1 MKKEKQTDP
10 QMQKL
15 ADLIGEASIAMLTTE
30 EADGSLRSRP
40 LATLQMDSAGKLWF
54 FTAMSSG
61 KVGEIDQHR
70 KVNLSYA
77 NLDKQDY
84 VSISGHARLFR
95 DPEKM
100 KELWTPWVEPWFP
113 DGVNDPDLGLLEVTV
128 DDAEYWD
135 APASRTQ
142 RLFGLAKA
150 LSTARDGQARRAR
163 NRASYSM
170 NSEYVQNEEQA
181 CAEQSGA
188 EQHAHG

>member
-1 MKKEKQTDP
+1 MQKQSQAEP
-10 QMQKL
+10 AMQKL
-15 ADLIGEASIAMLTTE
+15 ADLIAEASIAMLTTE
-30 EADGSLRSRP
+30 DSDGALRSRP

-54 FTAMSSG
+54 FTALSSG

-77 NLDKQDY
+77 HVGKQDY

-100 KELWTPWVEPWFP
+100 QELWTPWIEPWFP
-113 DGVNDPDLGLLEVTV
+113 DGLNDPDLGLLEVTV
-128 DDAEYWD
+128 DEAEYWD

-150 LSTARDGQARRAR
+150 LSTGETGQL
-163 NRASYSM
+163 
-170 NSEYVQNEEQA
+170 
-181 CAEQSGA
+181 GD
-188 EQHAHG
+188 HAKVHPKQ

>member
-1 MKKEKQTDP
+1 MKKEKQADP
-10 QMQKL
+10 GMQKL
-15 ADLIGEASIAMLTTE
+15 ADLIDETSIAMLTTE
-30 EADGSLRSRP
+30 EPDGTLRSRP

-54 FTAMSSG
+54 FTALSSG

-77 NLDKQDY
+77 NVGKQDY

-100 KELWTPWVEPWFP
+100 QQLWTRWVEPWFP
-113 DGVNDPDLGLLEVTV
+113 EGVNDPDLGLLEVTV

-135 APASRTQ
+135 APASKTQ

-150 LSTARDGQARRAR
+150 LSTGNTDKLG
-163 NRASYSM
+163 
-170 NSEYVQNEEQA
+170 E
-181 CAEQSGA
+181 
-188 EQHAHG
+188 HAKVHPNQ

>member
-1 MKKEKQTDP
+1 MKTQKQADP
-10 QMQKL
+10 SMQKL
-15 ADLIGEASIAMLTTE
+15 ADLIAATGIAMLTTE
-30 EADGSLRSRP
+30 EPDGTLRSRP

-54 FTAMSSG
+54 FTALSSG

-77 NLDKQDY
+77 NVGKQDY

-100 KELWTPWVEPWFP
+100 QELWTRWVEPWFP
-113 DGVNDPDLGLLEVTV
+113 DGLDDPDLALLEVTV

-135 APASRTQ
+135 APASKTQ

-150 LSTARDGQARRAR
+150 LSTGTT
-163 NRASYSM
+163 
-170 NSEYVQNEEQA
+170 EQLG
-181 CAEQSGA
+181 E
-188 EQHAHG
+188 HAKVHPNQ